1 MSIHNMLEQAV
12 AAQQAGAFSDAIRLY
27 GLVLTEQP
35 TNAVAN
41 YNLGVLSAGMEDFE
55 TALIL
60 FRNAIDANVE
70 EKQYWLSY
78 IDTLLRAGR
87 LEDARRIKEEASARG
102 IIASE

>member
-1 MSIHNMLEQAV
+1 MSIHNVLEQAV

-60 FRNAIDANVE
+60 FRNALDANVE

-102 IIASE
+102 IIELY